1 MKAIICFS
9 GGMDSTTLATMYQ
22 SSGFMLGL
30 LSFDYGQRHGRREL
44 QAARNVADFLA
55 ERRPDLPVSHQIMDL
70 SHLGDLLTGSALTDP
85 EFEVPDGH
93 YTDESMRVTVVP
105 NRNAIMASIA
115 IGVASSAEADVIA
128 MGMHS
133 GDHAVYPDCRPEFV
147 KALRQTMVHA
157 LKGFHTPRLETPF
170 LHKDKAFIAETG
182 GLLKA
187 PLHLSWSCYKGQ
199 EIHCGKCG
207 TCVERREAFELAGLT
222 DPTEY
227 ES

>member
-9 GGMDSTTLATMYQ
+9 GGMDSTTLATMYLKQ
-22 SSGFMLGL
+22 GFTLGL

-44 QAARNVADFLA
+44 AAGAKVAGYLDNLGIA
-55 ERRPDLPVSHQIMDL
+55 PVSRQVIDL
-70 SHLGDLLTGSALTDP
+70 SNIGDLLTGSALTDP
-85 EFEVPDGH
+85 EYDVPDGH

-105 NRNAIMASIA
+105 NRNAIMANIA

-128 MGMHS
+128 MGMHA

-147 KALRQTMVHA
+147 RALRQTMVHA
-157 LKGFHTPRLETPF
+157 LKGFHTPRLETP
-170 LHKDKAFIAETG
+170 LINKTKTDIAVIGADVE
-182 GLLKA
+182 A
-187 PLHLSWSCYKGQ
+187 PLHLSWSCYKGR

-207 TCVERREAFELAGLT
+207 TCVERREAFEQAGLT